1 MRSITQ
7 SWLLGL
13 TLAALCAAAL
23 AGCASWP
30 DTYEART
37 CRQMVPALNPSGST
51 IEVLGTRLLRDGRVG
66 IVYAARGPNTKPA
79 PRTIVCA
86 FSRDETIPGDR
97 LVSVWS
103 DGKQLGDIRLTLLKR
118 FWLKTQDAAV
128 ADPEPFMRVGSV
140 PELPRWLAYAL
151 QHLLSALPLISI
163 YALLAAAYALV
174 YGLVGRINLAFGE
187 FAAIGGYGALLA
199 FAITGTSAPWWMALT
214 ACFVVGMWSAGMHG
228 LIASRLIFSPL
239 RNAGGQHLLIATIG
253 LAIFLQEYL
262 RLTQGTALRWI
273 EPILNQP
280 VGVARSASFIVM
292 VTPMAVLV
300 TCIAVVAA
308 SGLLLMMRWTRFGRY
323 WRACADDSGA
333 AMLAGVDPSRI
344 LLTSI
349 VLATALA
356 GVAGTI
362 STVFY
367 GGLGYA
373 GGIVLGLK
381 ALIAAIAGGIGSV
394 PGALVGG
401 ILIGS
406 FETLWSALFPIEYR
420 DLAVYGALVA
430 LLIWRPQGVL
440 GDRYPAAR

>member
-1 MRSITQ
+1 
-7 SWLLGL
+7 
-13 TLAALCAAAL
+13 
-23 AGCASWP
+23 
-30 DTYEART
+30 
-37 CRQMVPALNPSGST
+37 MVPALNPSGAT
-51 IEVLGTRLLRDGRVG
+51 IEILGTRLLRDGRVG
-66 IVYAARGPNTKPA
+66 IVYAARGPGTKPA
-79 PRTIVCA
+79 QHSIVCE
-86 FSRDETIPGDR
+86 FLQEEISPGDR
-97 LVSVWS
+97 LANVWS
-103 DGKQLGDIRLTLLKR
+103 DGQLLGDIRLTLLKR
-118 FWLKTQDAAV
+118 FWLKTHDAAV
-128 ADPEPFMRVGSV
+128 ADPEPFMRFGAV
-140 PELPRWLAYAL
+140 PELPRWMAYAL

-199 FAITGTSAPWWMALT
+199 FAITAASAPWWVALL
-214 ACFVVGMWSAGMHG
+214 ASFVVGMWCAGMHG
-228 LIASRLIFSPL
+228 LVASRLVFSPL
-239 RNAGGQHLLIATIG
+239 RHASGQHLLIATIG

-280 VGVARSASFIVM
+280 VGVARSAGFVVM
-292 VTPMAVLV
+292 VTPMAMIV
-300 TCIAVVAA
+300 TCIAVAAA
-308 SGLLLMMRWTRFGRY
+308 SGLLLMMRWSRFGRY

-440 GDRYPAAR
+440 GDRYSAAR